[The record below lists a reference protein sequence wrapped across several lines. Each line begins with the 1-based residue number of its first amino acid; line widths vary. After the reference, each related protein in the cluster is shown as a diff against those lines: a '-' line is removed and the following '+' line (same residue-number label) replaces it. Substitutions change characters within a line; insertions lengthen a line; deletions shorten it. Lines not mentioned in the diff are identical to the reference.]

1 MWVVAE
7 TECMI
12 TSTNRSAPLNFRF
25 TTQIKEV
32 ILQERPHPMSRSA
45 PFCATLCILLTQR
58 SNRTISA
65 SNADKSLASETV
77 HLCSMALSLMVGGM
91 SVKPLRLI
99 VLKQTFLNTFSLI
112 SRSIIFRMGGSN
124 VEQGQVAHHRLE
136 FATFLRC
143 ASRYTYTPSV
153 QLALRHSRHQQY
165 KDVDPPL
172 DMHS

>member
-1 MWVVAE
+1 
-7 TECMI
+7 
-12 TSTNRSAPLNFRF
+12 
-25 TTQIKEV
+25 
-32 ILQERPHPMSRSA
+32 
-45 PFCATLCILLTQR
+45 
-58 SNRTISA
+58 
-65 SNADKSLASETV
+65 LASETV

-136 FATFLRC
+136 FATILGC
-143 ASRYTYTPSV
+143 ASRYTPSV

>member
-1 MWVVAE
+1 M
-7 TECMI
+7 
-12 TSTNRSAPLNFRF
+12 
-25 TTQIKEV
+25 
-32 ILQERPHPMSRSA
+32 ILQERPHPMSRSV
-45 PFCATLCILLTQR
+45 PFYATLCILLTQR

-112 SRSIIFRMGGSN
+112 SRSIILRMGRSN
-124 VEQGQVAHHRLE
+124 VEQRQVAHHRLE
-136 FATFLRC
+136 FVTFLGC
-143 ASRYTYTPSV
+143 PSRYTPSV

-165 KDVDPPL
+165 KYVDPPL